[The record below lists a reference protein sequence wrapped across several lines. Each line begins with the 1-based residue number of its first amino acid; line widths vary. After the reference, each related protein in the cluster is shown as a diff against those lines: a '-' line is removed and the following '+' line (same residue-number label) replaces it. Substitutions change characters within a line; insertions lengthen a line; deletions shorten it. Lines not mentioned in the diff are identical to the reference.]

1 MAQISLEKMVDKDT
15 LISLLKKGG
24 VSDPKVLEEVE
35 VTEENLI
42 FVLNQNKIKVNES
55 FFVEL
60 ANILGLP
67 FLSKEEVQGR
77 FNLAAALPYRFQKEN
92 LILPLEVT
100 DGRATIVTANPLNI
114 SAFRL
119 LRTLLRNKRI
129 ELYVSSIEA
138 VEGAIEKVY
147 RDIHKNRALWDL
159 YYRSPDESAY
169 QVLYPWQRYLV
180 IVSSLLILVLA
191 IINYPAS
198 FILVFSLINIMY
210 IFVNLPKFYISS
222 KGVHGSHRTKNIARE
237 DIENLDE
244 DTLPIY
250 TILIPVYREARMLPN
265 ILLNIFNLDYPKDK
279 LDVKILI
286 EEGDEETLREA
297 EKLGLFGEPEVTP
310 SNMSKEEYRRLLRI
324 FDIIIVP
331 EADIR
336 TKPRACNYGLLRA
349 RGQFCV
355 IYDAEDNPEPDQLKK
370 AVIAFSLSEKDCV
383 CLQSR
388 LNFYNPNENILTKWF
403 SLEYSYWYDYYL
415 EGLDRVNAPIPLG
428 GTSNHF
434 KTKQLRDLGSW
445 DPYNVTEDADLG
457 IRISR
462 RNLKTAMLN
471 SYTYEEANS
480 RLWNWIRQRS
490 RWYKGHIQTYLVHM
504 RHPKRLISEMG
515 LSKFLLFQF
524 TFGGNIFLPLIN
536 PLLWAVTILTLLVP
550 GIFDFLFFY
559 PIIYVC
565 MFNLLVGNLVQIL
578 LYIVPSIVKRN
589 YSGVLLAF
597 TMPAYWVLIS
607 IGAWRG
613 ALQLIT
619 KPFYWEKTSHGI
631 SKKFTENRIAEIKE
645 GKELS
650 LATEQNAS
658 KKFLALYIMS
668 GIVFTKVFYDL
679 FTKNLNLAGRLWS
692 TPLTNLLLLI
702 WAMTIASFCIE
713 LLILLKKFVLSR

>member
-1 MAQISLEKMVDKDT
+1 MVNKDA
-15 LISLLKKGG
+15 LVLLLKRNG
-24 VSDPKVLEEVE
+24 VSDLKVVEGIE
-35 VTEENLI
+35 VTEENFI
-42 FVLNQNKIKVNES
+42 FTLNQNKIKVDEH
-55 FFVEL
+55 FFIEL
-60 ANILGLP
+60 ASILDLP
-67 FLSKEEVQGR
+67 FLSKKEVQDR

-100 DGRATIVTANPLNI
+100 DNRATIVTANPLNK
-114 SAFRL
+114 SALKL

-129 ELYVSSIEA
+129 ELYVASIEA

-147 RDIHKNRALWDL
+147 RDIHRNRALWDL
-159 YYRSPDESAY
+159 YYRNPDESAY

-180 IVSSLLILVLA
+180 IVSSLLMLVLA

-198 FILVFSLINIMY
+198 FILAFSLINMMY
-210 IFVNLPKFYISS
+210 IFVNPLKFYIAF
-222 KGVHGSHRTKNIARE
+222 KGLYGSHRTRNITKE
-237 DIENLDE
+237 DVENLDE
-244 DTLPIY
+244 DSLPIY
-250 TILIPVYREARMLPN
+250 TILVPVYKEARMLPN
-265 ILLNIFNLDYPKDK
+265 ILLNILNMDYPKEK

-286 EEGDEETLREA
+286 EEGDEETLKVA
-297 EKLGLFGEPEVTP
+297 EKLGLFGEPEVIP
-310 SNMSKEEYRRLLRI
+310 SNMSKEEYRRLLRA
-324 FDIIIVP
+324 FDSIIVP

-349 RGQFCV
+349 KGQYCV

-370 AVIAFSLSEKDCV
+370 AVVAFSRTEKDCV

-415 EGLDRVNAPIPLG
+415 EGLDRVDAPIPLG

-434 KTKQLRDLGSW
+434 RTKQLRELGSW

-515 LSKFLLFQF
+515 LRKFLLFQL

-559 PIIYVC
+559 PIIYIC

-578 LYIVPSIVKRN
+578 LYMVPSISKKS
-589 YSGVLLAF
+589 YSQVLLAF
-597 TMPAYWVLIS
+597 TMPIYWVLIS

-631 SKKFTENRIAEIKE
+631 SKDFTDDTTVETRKLE
-645 GKELS
+645 GLS
-650 LATEQNAS
+650 LRAGQNGS
-658 KKFLALYIMS
+658 KKLLALYILS

-679 FTKNLNLAGRLWS
+679 FTRSLNLSNRFWS
-692 TPLTNLLLLI
+692 TPLTNPLLLL
-702 WAMTIASFCIE
+702 WAVIIAFFCVE
-713 LLILLKKFVLSR
+713 LLVLLKKSLFSS